1 MPKYEAFP
9 RAYLQGSDIAKES
22 RVTLGILSDIRTFGH
37 IRSEFPQI
45 DPEGKFVTPA
55 PGFVWDCPELNEI
68 LEGLSELGLLYK
80 QEDYEP
86 GDGFVPIHVV
96 DDVSPIL
103 RGYVEHVRTMA
114 IRHDPGLVLYL
125 KVRGFPDA
133 VLHGERHDVVGWH
146 YHYCDRHG
154 RRSDTLLSFDTGQPL
169 KRDEKGNIVPL
180 RLNAALFWERHGIN
194 KAKLKARA
202 ELWGDEKR
210 MSVFE
215 AAQPDLDKYR
225 PSEFRRPA
233 DDASAVWPQSAV
245 LSSPSVKS
253 R

>member
-1 MPKYEAFP
+1 MPKYETFP
-9 RAYLQGSDIAKES
+9 RAYLQGSDLAKES

-37 IRSEFPQI
+37 MRGEFGQI

-68 LEGLSELGLLYK
+68 LEGLSELGLLHE
-80 QEDYEP
+80 QEDEEP
-86 GDGFVPIHVV
+86 GDAFVPIHVV

-103 RGYVEHVRTMA
+103 RGYVEHVRTIA
-114 IRHDPGLVLYL
+114 LRHDPGLVLYL
-125 KVRGFPDA
+125 KVKGFPDA

-154 RRSDTLLSFDTGQPL
+154 RRSDTLLAFDTGPPL
-169 KRDEKGNIVPL
+169 KRDGKGNVVPL
-180 RLNAALFWERHGIN
+180 RLNAPLFWERHGVN

-210 MSVFE
+210 ISVFE
-215 AAQPDLDKYR
+215 AAQSDLDKFK
-225 PSEFRRPA
+225 PNDFRRPA
-233 DDASAVWPQSAV
+233 NDALPVWPQNAA
-245 LSSPSVKS
+245 LSSPPVKS